1 LALLSVA
8 ATARN
13 IYFAPALPG
22 VALMLAWWARE
33 ILHGPDRWDVRSL
46 RATSA
51 LLLLGVAVFAAA
63 LAVLGAD
70 AWNTVSSHAE
80 FIIISLIGL
89 IVAAWLAI
97 RAWTAARDQV
107 QRAQCSLLLA
117 YCALLVGPASQV
129 YTQVDAWQDLA
140 SIARAIEHNAQDK
153 PLILFAPDETTRAV
167 IDMYARTTVT
177 LIPGPIDAAAIYRLR
192 TDAVAAP
199 QSRIVVQLPGRSS
212 PVARRLAVYLGLRRG
227 SLTDST
233 DGESEPAWAG
243 AARLRIAKSYSLPN
257 GRRYAL
263 LELQP

>member
-1 LALLSVA
+1 
-8 ATARN
+8 
-13 IYFAPALPG
+13 
-22 VALMLAWWARE
+22 
-33 ILHGPDRWDVRSL
+33 
-46 RATSA
+46 
-51 LLLLGVAVFAAA
+51 
-63 LAVLGAD
+63 
-70 AWNTVSSHAE
+70 
-80 FIIISLIGL
+80 
-89 IVAAWLAI
+89 
-97 RAWTAARDQV
+97 
-107 QRAQCSLLLA
+107 
-117 YCALLVGPASQV
+117 
-129 YTQVDAWQDLA
+129 
-140 SIARAIEHNAQDK
+140 
-153 PLILFAPDETTRAV
+153 
-167 IDMYARTTVT
+167 MYARTTVT